1 MKTIQTVCGFGIG
14 TSLMLKINLEGLI
27 KKNNL
32 DANVICADVSSFAG
46 NECDMIFC
54 SSELVDT
61 IAPRANVPIITINN
75 FMDADELET
84 KLIENL
90 KEK

>member
-54 SSELVDT
+54 SAELVDT
-61 IAPRANVPIITINN
+61 IAPRANVPVITINN

>member
-27 KKNNL
+27 RKNNL
-32 DANVICADVSSFAG
+32 EANVICADVSSFAS

-54 SSELVDT
+54 SAELYDT
-61 IAPRANVPIITINN
+61 IVSRTEVPIIKINN
-75 FMDADELET
+75 IMDTNELET
-84 KLIENL
+84 LLIENL
-90 KEK
+90 KED